1 MFMQWSHH
9 ARPRDTHFPTCWKI
23 SSRTQDGW
31 INMHNDLEDV
41 LATGAEKQ
49 GMQQV
54 MRTIWQF
61 WDHFHGARSRSSLL
75 CTIRCTK
82 ESRSYL
88 LSIMMVVA
96 VLSFALPLSRGTA
109 FLPGVQAGE
118 NTGTH
123 TV

>member
-1 MFMQWSHH
+1 MQWSHH

-31 INMHNDLEDV
+31 IKMHTDLEDV
-41 LATGAEKQ
+41 LATGAEK
-49 GMQQV
+49 
-54 MRTIWQF
+54 
-61 WDHFHGARSRSSLL
+61 ARHAAGHAHDLGILGLL
-75 CTIRCTK
+75 PWSEIEELAAFAQSDATK